1 MRQRV
6 TRTFKHREFVVY
18 DLQLWRV
25 TQWVV
30 YIEWLKDVFNAHM
43 LGIIEQLEVGFLKQ
57 VLDWVDISWVRDSV
71 EARNIW
77 GVSEKR
83 IRRFFKL
90 QCSYRF
96 DNCYISIWSL
106 FKSYFSYN
114 SVWAWAPREVLVFD
128 CIKWII
134 RSILIFDFRYFIIV
148 VDLKLWFQSIN
159 ICIIFS

>member
-18 DLQLWRV
+18 DLQPREVALG
-25 TQWVV
+25 VV
-30 YIEWLKDVFNAHM
+30 KIEWLKDVFNAHM
-43 LGIIEQLEVGFLKQ
+43 FGIIEQLEVGFLKQ

-71 EARNIW
+71 EVWNIW
-77 GVSEKR
+77 GVSEKW

-90 QCSYRF
+90 QCSYWL
-96 DNCYISIWSL
+96 DNCYIPIWSL

-114 SVWAWAPREVLVFD
+114 SVWAWAPRRELAFD
-128 CIKWII
+128 YIKWII

-148 VDLKLWFQSIN
+148 EDLKLWFQSIN